1 MRPCVQRMRL
11 DHEQNGHTTHP
22 VDVVVPRGSCGELG
36 DVLVMESY
44 CATRLRELKM
54 PLMIS
59 QPSGSMTSM

>member
-1 MRPCVQRMRL
+1 MRPCVERVRL
-11 DHEQNGHTTHP
+11 DHEQNGHAPHP
-22 VDVVVPRGSCGELG
+22 VDMVVPPSWGGELG
-36 DVLVMESY
+36 NVLGMESY